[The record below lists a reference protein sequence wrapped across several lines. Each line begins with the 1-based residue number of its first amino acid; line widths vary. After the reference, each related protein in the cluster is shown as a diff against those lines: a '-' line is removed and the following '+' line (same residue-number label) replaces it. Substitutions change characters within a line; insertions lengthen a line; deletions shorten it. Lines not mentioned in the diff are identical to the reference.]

1 MNIRR
6 SKKKSTSELIKLSRN
21 LLINENTLS
30 EQMSEASAIGASIF
44 TLLIRYILPQQ
55 FSEILIFV
63 QLDMKCRNEV

>member
-44 TLLIRYILPQQ
+44 T
-55 FSEILIFV
+55 
-63 QLDMKCRNEV
+63 

>member
-1 MNIRR
+1 MKRQ
-6 SKKKSTSELIKLSRN
+6 KKSTSELIRLSRN

-30 EQMSEASAIGASIF
+30 EQMSEASVIGASIF
-44 TLLIRYILPQQ
+44 TQLIRYILPQQ